1 MHHALDLILLL
12 LAAAVAVVILFRSLN
27 LPPVLG
33 YLAIGAALGPNAAGL
48 VPDTEQARYLAEFG
62 VVFLMFTIGLEFS
75 LGRLFAMK
83 RLVFGVGGLQV
94 VLTVLLGTAFGKLF
108 GLSGLASFALAS
120 AIAMSS
126 TAVLSKLL
134 ADRMQLDTPHGREVL
149 GVLLF
154 QDVAVVPLL
163 ILIPALGQKSA
174 DLATVLGWAALKAV
188 VVLTVLLFLGHRLM
202 RPWFL
207 LVARRRSSELFMLN
221 ILLITLGLAWVT
233 ERAGLSLALGAFL
246 AGMLISETEF
256 RFEVEE
262 DIKPFRDVLLGFFM
276 VTVGM
281 FLDVG
286 VIVHHFLIVL
296 GVLVLILVAKFGVV
310 FAVSRMFNATTGTA
324 VRSGLWLCAGG
335 EFGFVL
341 LTQISDLDIGS
352 ARAVQITVA
361 ALVLSMLIAPLIVQ
375 MSDRI
380 VMRFVKSEWLLRSM
394 ELTKVAAQSIATE
407 KHVIICGYGRS
418 GQYLARFLEK
428 EELTYVALDLD
439 PDRVRSA
446 ASAGDTVVFGDCS
459 RRETL
464 VAAGLM
470 RASAV
475 VVSFNDV
482 PAAMRVLHHVQ
493 AMRPDVPVVARAAD
507 DADMERL
514 MDAGA
519 VEVVPEMLETSIMLA
534 SHVLALIG
542 MPLSRV
548 IRSVRDIRNQ
558 RYSVMRGFFHGASDA
573 ADRPDA
579 LQERL
584 YSLALQPGAYSIGKR
599 LDQLKLDTINVT
611 VTAIRRRGIRGVNPV
626 PETQLE
632 AGDVLVLLGVS
643 ADLSVAELRL
653 LKGG

>member
-1 MHHALDLILLL
+1 MNHALELILLL
-12 LAAAVAVVILFRSLN
+12 LAAAVAVVALFRTLN

-33 YLAIGAALGPNAAGL
+33 YLTMGAVLGPHAAAL
-48 VPDTEQARYLAEFG
+48 VPDTAQAHYLAEFG

-83 RLVFGVGGLQV
+83 RLVFGLGGLQV
-94 VLTVLLGTAFGKLF
+94 LLSIVLGTVIGIALGVDP
-108 GLSGLASFALAS
+108 LAGFALAS
-120 AIAMSS
+120 ALTMSS

-134 ADRMQLDTPHGREVL
+134 ADRMQLDAPHGREVL

-174 DLATVLGWAALKAV
+174 NLAPVLGWAALKAV
-188 VVLTVLLFLGHRLM
+188 VVLTLLLFLGHRLM
-202 RPWFL
+202 RPWFHW
-207 LVARRRSSELFMLN
+207 VAQRKSSELFMLN
-221 ILLITLGLAWVT
+221 ILFITLGLAWVT
-233 ERAGLSLALGAFL
+233 ERAGLSMALGAFL

-256 RFEVEE
+256 RFHVEE

-286 VIVHHFLIVL
+286 VIASNLLLVLLTLL
-296 GVLVLILVAKFGVV
+296 GVLALKFGVV
-310 FAVSRMFNATTGTA
+310 FAVSRFLGSPTGTA
-324 VRSGLWLCAGG
+324 MRSGLWLCAGG

-341 LTQISDLDIGS
+341 LTLAGDLDIGS
-352 ARAVQITVA
+352 TQALQVTVG
-361 ALVLSMLIAPLIVQ
+361 ALVLSMLLAPLIVQ
-375 MSDRI
+375 VSDRL
-380 VMRFVKSEWLLRSM
+380 VMRFVASEWLLRSM
-394 ELTKVAAQSIATE
+394 ELTRVAAQSIATD
-407 KHVIICGYGRS
+407 KHIIICGYGRS

-428 EELTYVALDLD
+428 EQLSYVALDLD

-446 ASAGDTVVFGDCS
+446 AAAGDTVVFGDS
-459 RRETL
+459 ARRETL
-464 VAAGLM
+464 MAAGLM

-475 VVSFNDV
+475 VVSFNDTE
-482 PAAMRVLHHVQ
+482 ATLRVLHHVQ
-493 AMRPDVPVVARAAD
+493 SVRPDVPVVARAAD
-507 DADMERL
+507 DNDLERL
-514 MDAGA
+514 LNAGA

-558 RYSVMRGFFHGASDA
+558 RYSVMRGFFHGTSDA

-584 YSLALQPGAYSIGKR
+584 HSIALQPGAHAIGVALSDLR
-599 LDQLKLDTINVT
+599 LDAINVT
-611 VTAIRRRGIRGVNPV
+611 VTAIRRRGIRGVNPSD
-626 PETQLE
+626 ETVLQS
-632 AGDVLVLLGVS
+632 GDVLVLLGVP
-643 ADLSVAELRL
+643 ADLSVAELKL
-653 LKGG
+653 LKGA

>member
-1 MHHALDLILLL
+1 MHHALELILLL
-12 LAAAVAVVILFRSLN
+12 LAAAVAVVALFRSMN

-33 YLAIGAALGPNAAGL
+33 YLAMGAALGPNAAGI
-48 VPDTEQARYLAEFG
+48 VPDTAQAHYLAEFG

-83 RLVFGVGGLQV
+83 RLVFGLGGLQV
-94 VLTVLLGTAFGKLF
+94 VLTILVGTGLGKLLGLG
-108 GLSGLASFALAS
+108 GLASFALA
-120 AIAMSS
+120 AAMAMSS
-126 TAVLSKLL
+126 TAVLTKLL

-163 ILIPALGQKSA
+163 ILIPALGQKTA
-174 DLATVLGWAALKAV
+174 DLAPILAWAALKAV

-202 RPWFL
+202 RPWFQV
-207 LVARRRSSELFMLN
+207 VARRRSSELFMLN
-221 ILLITLGLAWVT
+221 ILLITLGLAWIT

-256 RFEVEE
+256 RFQVEE

-286 VIVHHFLIVL
+286 VIISNFFVVL
-296 GVLVLILVAKFGVV
+296 GVLLALLVIKFGIVL
-310 FAVSRMFNATTGTA
+310 ASSRLFKASTGTA

-341 LTQISDLDIGS
+341 LTQAGDLDIGS
-352 ARAVQITVA
+352 ARALQVTVA
-361 ALVLSMLIAPLIVQ
+361 ALVLSMLIAPFIVQ
-375 MSDRI
+375 ISDRI
-380 VMRFVKSEWLLRSM
+380 VMRFVSSEWLLRSM

-418 GQYLARFLEK
+418 GQYLARFLEQ
-428 EELTYVALDLD
+428 EEISYVALDLD
-439 PDRVRSA
+439 PDRVRGA

-464 VAAGLM
+464 IAAGLM

-482 PAAMRVLHHVQ
+482 QATMRVLHHVQ
-493 AMRPDVPVVARAAD
+493 AARPDVPVVARAAD
-507 DADMERL
+507 DADLELL

-519 VEVVPEMLETSIMLA
+519 MEVVPEMLETSIMLA

-584 YSLALQPGAYSIGKR
+584 HSIALQPGAYAIGKR
-599 LDQLKLDTINVT
+599 LDSLRLEDINVT
-611 VTAIRRRGIRGVNPV
+611 VTAIRRRGIRGVNPAAD
-626 PETQLE
+626 TRLE

-643 ADLSVAELRL
+643 ADLSVAELKL

>member
-1 MHHALDLILLL
+1 MHHALELILLL
-12 LAAAVAVVILFRSLN
+12 LAAAVGVVALFRSIN

-33 YLAIGAALGPNAAGL
+33 YLAMGAVLGPNAAGL
-48 VPDTEQARYLAEFG
+48 VPDTQQAHYLAEFG

-83 RLVFGVGGLQV
+83 RLVFGLGGLQV
-94 VLTVLLGTAFGKLF
+94 LLTILVGTLLGRLL
-108 GLSGLASFALAS
+108 GLGGLESFALAS
-120 AIAMSS
+120 AMAMSS
-126 TAVLSKLL
+126 TAVLTKLL

-163 ILIPALGQKSA
+163 ILIPALGQKTV
-174 DLATVLGWAALKAV
+174 DLLPVLGWAALKAV
-188 VVLTVLLFLGHRLM
+188 IVLTVLLFLGHRLM
-202 RPWFL
+202 RPWFQ

-256 RFEVEE
+256 RYQVEE

-286 VIVHHFLIVL
+286 VIARNLW
-296 GVLVLILVAKFGVV
+296 LVLAVLASLLLIKSAVV
-310 FAVSRMFNATTGTA
+310 FASSRLFGASTGTA

-341 LTQISDLDIGS
+341 LTQAGGLDIGS
-352 ARAVQITVA
+352 ARALQVTVA
-361 ALVLSMLIAPLIVQ
+361 ALVLSMLLAPLIVQ

-380 VMRFVKSEWLLRSM
+380 VMRFVASEWLLRSM

-418 GQYLARFLEK
+418 GQYLARFLER
-428 EELTYVALDLD
+428 EEVSYVALDLD
-439 PDRVRSA
+439 PDRVRGA
-446 ASAGDTVVFGDCS
+446 ASAGETVVFGDCS

-464 VAAGLM
+464 IAAGLM

-475 VVSFNDV
+475 VLSFNDV
-482 PAAMRVLHHVQ
+482 NAAMRVLHHVQ
-493 AMRPDVPVVARAAD
+493 AVRPDVPVVARAAD

-519 VEVVPEMLETSIMLA
+519 VEVVPEMLETSIMLG
-534 SHVLALIG
+534 SHVLALVG

-584 YSLALQPGAYSIGKR
+584 NSIALQPGAYAIGKR
-599 LDQLKLDTINVT
+599 LAELRLDAINVV
-611 VTAIRRRGIRGVNPV
+611 VTAIRRRGIRGMNPAADV
-626 PETQLE
+626 ELQ
-632 AGDVLVLLGVS
+632 AGDVLVLLGVP

>member
-1 MHHALDLILLL
+1 MHHTLELILMM
-12 LAAAVAVVILFRSLN
+12 LAAAVAVVALFRSMN

-33 YLAIGAALGPNAAGL
+33 YLAMGAVLGPNAAAL
-48 VPDTEQARYLAEFG
+48 VPDTAQARYLAEFG

-83 RLVFGVGGLQV
+83 RLVFGLGGMQV
-94 VLTVLLGTAFGKLF
+94 VLTILIGTGLGKLLGLG
-108 GLSGLASFALAS
+108 GLASFALA
-120 AIAMSS
+120 AAMAMSS

-163 ILIPALGQKSA
+163 ILIPALGQKA
-174 DLATVLGWAALKAV
+174 TDLAPILAWAAFKAV
-188 VVLTVLLFLGHRLM
+188 IVLTVLLFFGHRLM
-202 RPWFL
+202 RPWFHW
-207 LVARRRSSELFMLN
+207 VAQRRSSELFMLN

-233 ERAGLSLALGAFL
+233 ERAGLSMALGAFL

-256 RFEVEE
+256 RFQVEE

-286 VIVHHFLIVL
+286 VIARNFLVVI
-296 GVLVLILVAKFGVV
+296 GVLAALLLIKFGII
-310 FAVSRMFNATTGTA
+310 FASSRAFKSNTGTA
-324 VRSGLWLCAGG
+324 VRTGLWLCAGG

-341 LTQISDLDIGS
+341 LTQAGDLDIGS
-352 ARAVQITVA
+352 ARALQITVA
-361 ALVLSMLIAPLIVQ
+361 ALVLSMLIAPFLVQ
-375 MSDRI
+375 MSDKI
-380 VMRFVKSEWLLRSM
+380 VMRFVTSEWLLRSM
-394 ELTKVAAQSIATE
+394 ELTKVAAQSIATD
-407 KHVIICGYGRS
+407 KHIIICGYGRS
-418 GQYLARFLEK
+418 GQYLARFLQQED
-428 EELTYVALDLD
+428 LSYVALDLD
-439 PDRVRSA
+439 PDRVRGA
-446 ASAGDTVVFGDCS
+446 AAAGETVVFGDCS

-464 VAAGLM
+464 MAAGLM

-475 VVSFNDV
+475 AVSFNDV
-482 PAAMRVLHHVQ
+482 QAAMRVLHHVQ

-534 SHVLALIG
+534 SHVLALVG

-548 IRSVRDIRNQ
+548 IRSVRDIRNE

-584 YSLALQPGAYSIGKR
+584 QSIALQPGAYAIGKR
-599 LDQLKLDTINVT
+599 LESLRLDGINVS
-611 VTAIRRRGIRGVNPV
+611 VTAIRRRGIRGVNPSAD
-626 PETQLE
+626 TQLE

-643 ADLSVAELRL
+643 ADLSVAELKL

>member
-1 MHHALDLILLL
+1 MHHALELILLM
-12 LAAAVAVVILFRSLN
+12 LAAAVGMVALFRWFH
-27 LPPVLG
+27 LPSVLG
-33 YLAIGAALGPNAAGL
+33 YLTMGAVLGPHAAGL
-48 VPDTEQARYLAEFG
+48 VPDTAQAHYLAEFG

-83 RLVFGVGGLQV
+83 RLVFGLGSIQVGGTIV
-94 VLTVLLGTAFGKLF
+94 LGTLA
-108 GLSGLASFALAS
+108 GLLCGLGFLASFALAS
-120 AIAMSS
+120 ALTMSS

-134 ADRMQLDTPHGREVL
+134 VDRLQLDTPHGREVL

-163 ILIPALGQKSA
+163 ILIPAFSRPAAELP
-174 DLATVLGWAALKAV
+174 TVLALAFVKAAV
-188 VVLTVLLFLGHRLM
+188 VLFVLLYVGHRLM
-202 RPWFL
+202 RPWFHW
-207 LVARRRSSELFMLN
+207 VAQRKSSELFMLN
-221 ILLITLGLAWVT
+221 ILFVTLGLAWVT
-233 ERAGLSLALGAFL
+233 EKAGLSMALGAFL

-256 RFEVEE
+256 RYQVEE

-286 VIVHHFLIVL
+286 VILENVL
-296 GVLVLILVAKFGVV
+296 LVVAVLAGILLLKFGVLLC
-310 FAVSRMFNATTGTA
+310 ASRLLKSSTGTA
-324 VRSGLWLCAGG
+324 MRTAMWLCGGG

-341 LTQISDLDIGS
+341 LTLASDMDLGS
-352 ARAVQITVA
+352 ARALQVTVA
-361 ALVLSMLIAPLIVQ
+361 ALVLSMLLTPLIVQ
-375 MSDRI
+375 FSDRI
-380 VMRFVKSEWLLRSM
+380 VLRFVASEWLLRSM
-394 ELTKVAAQSIATE
+394 ELTRVAAQSIATE

-418 GQYLARFLEK
+418 GQYLARFLDQEG
-428 EELTYVALDLD
+428 LSYVALDLD

-446 ASAGDTVVFGDCS
+446 AAAGETVVFGDSS

-464 VAAGLM
+464 MAAGLM

-482 PAAMRVLHHVQ
+482 QATLRVLHNVQ
-493 AMRPDVPVVARAAD
+493 AVRPEVPVVARAAD
-507 DADMERL
+507 ENDLERL

-534 SHVLALIG
+534 SHVLALAG

-579 LQERL
+579 MQERL
-584 YSLALQPGAYSIGKR
+584 HSISLQPGAWAIGHSIADLH
-599 LDQLKLDTINVT
+599 LDELHVS
-611 VTAIRRRGIRGVNPV
+611 VTAIRRRGMRDLNPGG
-626 PETQLE
+626 ETQLE

-643 ADLSVAELRL
+643 ADLSVAELKL

>member
-1 MHHALDLILLL
+1 MNHALELILLM
-12 LAAAVAVVILFRSLN
+12 LAAAVAVVALFRSFN

-33 YLAIGAALGPNAAGL
+33 YLTMGAVLGPHAAAL
-48 VPDTEQARYLAEFG
+48 VPDTAQAHYLAEFG

-83 RLVFGVGGLQV
+83 RLVFGLGGLQV
-94 VLTVLLGTAFGKLF
+94 LLSILLGTVIGIELGVGA
-108 GLSGLASFALAS
+108 LAGFALAS
-120 AIAMSS
+120 ALTMSS

-134 ADRMQLDTPHGREVL
+134 ADRMQLDAPHGREVL

-174 DLATVLGWAALKAV
+174 NLAPILGWAALKAV
-188 VVLTVLLFLGHRLM
+188 VVLTVLLFVGHRLM
-202 RPWFL
+202 RPWFHW
-207 LVARRRSSELFMLN
+207 VAQRKSSELFMLN
-221 ILLITLGLAWVT
+221 ILFITLGLAWVT
-233 ERAGLSLALGAFL
+233 ERAGLSMALGAFL

-256 RFEVEE
+256 RFHVEE

-286 VIVHHFLIVL
+286 VIASNLL
-296 GVLVLILVAKFGVV
+296 LVLLTLLGILALKFGVV
-310 FAVSRMFNATTGTA
+310 FAASRLLGSTTGTA
-324 VRSGLWLCAGG
+324 MRSGLWLCAGG

-341 LTQISDLDIGS
+341 LTLAGDLDIGS
-352 ARAVQITVA
+352 TQALQVTVG
-361 ALVLSMLIAPLIVQ
+361 ALVLSMLLAPLIVQ
-375 MSDRI
+375 LSDRL
-380 VMRFVKSEWLLRSM
+380 VMRFVASEWLLRSM
-394 ELTKVAAQSIATE
+394 ELTRVAAQSIATD
-407 KHVIICGYGRS
+407 KHIIICGYGRS

-428 EELTYVALDLD
+428 EQLSYVALDLD

-446 ASAGDTVVFGDCS
+446 AAAGDTVVFGDS
-459 RRETL
+459 ARRETL
-464 VAAGLM
+464 MAAGLM

-475 VVSFNDV
+475 VVSFNDTE
-482 PAAMRVLHHVQ
+482 ATLRVLHHVQ
-493 AMRPDVPVVARAAD
+493 SVRPDVPVVARAAD
-507 DADMERL
+507 DNDLERL
-514 MDAGA
+514 LNAGA

-558 RYSVMRGFFHGASDA
+558 RYSVMRGFFHGTSDA

-584 YSLALQPGAYSIGKR
+584 HSIALQPGAHAIGVA
-599 LDQLKLDTINVT
+599 LSDLHLQEINVT
-611 VTAIRRRGIRGVNPV
+611 VTAIRRRGIRGVNPSD
-626 PETQLE
+626 ETVLQS
-632 AGDVLVLLGVS
+632 GDVLVLLGVP
-643 ADLSVAELRL
+643 ADLSVAELKL
-653 LKGG
+653 LKGA

>member
-1 MHHALDLILLL
+1 MNHALELILLL
-12 LAAAVAVVILFRSLN
+12 LAAAVAVVALFRTLN

-33 YLAIGAALGPNAAGL
+33 YLTMGAVLGPHAAAL
-48 VPDTEQARYLAEFG
+48 VPDTAQAHYLAEFG

-83 RLVFGVGGLQV
+83 RLVFGLGGLQV
-94 VLTVLLGTAFGKLF
+94 LLSIVLGTVIGIALGVDP
-108 GLSGLASFALAS
+108 LAGFALAS
-120 AIAMSS
+120 ALTMSS

-134 ADRMQLDTPHGREVL
+134 ADRMQLDAPHGREVL

-174 DLATVLGWAALKAV
+174 NLAPILGWAALKAV
-188 VVLTVLLFLGHRLM
+188 VVLTLLLFLGHRLM
-202 RPWFL
+202 RPWFHW
-207 LVARRRSSELFMLN
+207 VAQRKSSELFMLN
-221 ILLITLGLAWVT
+221 ILFITLGLAWVT
-233 ERAGLSLALGAFL
+233 ERAGLSMALGAFL

-256 RFEVEE
+256 RFHVEE

-286 VIVHHFLIVL
+286 VIASNLLLVLLTLL
-296 GVLVLILVAKFGVV
+296 GVLALKFGVV
-310 FAVSRMFNATTGTA
+310 FAVSRLLGSPTGTA
-324 VRSGLWLCAGG
+324 MRSGLWLCAGG

-341 LTQISDLDIGS
+341 LTLAGDLDIGS
-352 ARAVQITVA
+352 TQALQVTVG
-361 ALVLSMLIAPLIVQ
+361 ALVLSMLLAPLIVQ
-375 MSDRI
+375 VSDRL
-380 VMRFVKSEWLLRSM
+380 VMRFVASEWLLRSM
-394 ELTKVAAQSIATE
+394 ELTRVAAQSIATD
-407 KHVIICGYGRS
+407 KHIIICGYGRS

-428 EELTYVALDLD
+428 EQLSYVALDLD

-446 ASAGDTVVFGDCS
+446 AAAGDTVVFGDS
-459 RRETL
+459 ARRETL
-464 VAAGLM
+464 MAAGLM

-475 VVSFNDV
+475 VVSFNDTE
-482 PAAMRVLHHVQ
+482 ATLRVLHHVQ
-493 AMRPDVPVVARAAD
+493 SVRPDVPVVARAAD
-507 DADMERL
+507 DNDLERL
-514 MDAGA
+514 LNAGA

-558 RYSVMRGFFHGASDA
+558 RYSVMRGFFHGTSDA

-584 YSLALQPGAYSIGKR
+584 HSIALQPGAHAIGVA
-599 LDQLKLDTINVT
+599 LSDLHLQEINVT
-611 VTAIRRRGIRGVNPV
+611 VTAIRRRGIRGVNPSD
-626 PETQLE
+626 ETVLQS
-632 AGDVLVLLGVS
+632 GDVLVLLGVP
-643 ADLSVAELRL
+643 ADLSLAELKL
-653 LKGG
+653 LKGA